1 MSTLFAYAIPAAQLL
16 PAELPLYGCPVPA
29 GFPSPADD
37 HQQDPAFD
45 LKSHLF
51 RNPAS
56 TFLARV
62 TGDSMTGAEIHPG
75 DLIAVDRAL
84 VPRDGHIVVA
94 VLDGEHT
101 LKRLRIRGMRVSL
114 EAANDLYPTL
124 ELLSGAQLEVWG
136 VVTHVVHALEGRPA
150 AQSLNEWRLRAR

>member
-1 MSTLFAYAIPAAQLL
+1 MNTLFTYAIPALQLL

-62 TGDSMTGAEIHPG
+62 AGNSMTGAAIHPG

-84 VPRDGHIVVA
+84 APRDGHIVVA

-101 LKRLRIRGMRVSL
+101 LKRLRIRGAQVSL

-124 ELLSGAQLEVWG
+124 DLLPGAHLEVWG

-150 AQSLNEWRLRAR
+150 AQTLAQWQRRTK